1 MAETLHE
8 LEDEIRTSLL
18 TEEKEE
24 TVIPGF
30 RISIKG
36 GNQIEVNEL
45 PLIDFE
51 QLELPLN
58 SQLGESGKEGKHY
71 EITGND

>member
-8 LEDEIRTSLL
+8 LEDEIRTSLS
-18 TEEKEE
+18 EDEKEE

-30 RISIKG
+30 RISING

-58 SQLGESGKEGKHY
+58 SRLGQSRKGGK
-71 EITGND
+71 IP